1 MYDEVVVAA
10 DINFVV
16 KNNGVVV
23 QIVSDGVVRV
33 FKNVVLDTNV
43 IEIQDKGILSRMR
56 LFTDGDTVFIA
67 DKDKLM
73 TFEMVK

>member
-43 IEIQDKGILSRMR
+43 IEIVSKSIVLNS
-56 LFTDGDTVFIA
+56 IY
-67 DKDKLM
+67 
-73 TFEMVK
+73 